1 MRHNDN
7 YCKLEIYLIDKPD
20 EANPN
25 LEMAVADALA
35 TVDAFLDEGKT
46 VLVHC
51 HGGRSR
57 TGLILK
63 AWKMKKEGW
72 TGAVGEQK
80 AHEWLA
86 TKWHMYSNTHF
97 KQFLVKNF

>member
-1 MRHNDN
+1 MKTNW
-7 YCKLEIYLIDKPD
+7 KTTALGIVTILTSLGTLAKSFLE
-20 EANPN
+20 
-25 LEMAVADALA
+25 
-35 TVDAFLDEGKT
+35 EGHT

-72 TGAVGEQK
+72 SGTDGEQR
-80 AHEWLA
+80 AHMWLSQ
-86 TKWHMYSNTHF
+86 KWNLYTNTHF
-97 KQFLVKNF
+97 RDYLINM

>member
-1 MRHNDN
+1 
-7 YCKLEIYLIDKPD
+7 
-20 EANPN
+20 
-25 LEMAVADALA
+25 MAVADALA